1 VVLHDRDQGVLVVD
15 RADPCRQLAVPDK
28 SVTTDQLVVGLGE
41 VDEVVSSAEL
51 EVATRRLSGIPLHRV
66 LGCDLAEV
74 GLHQVG
80 DVTLAESTLVHSSAP
95 VSGEV
100 LVKLAY
106 C

>member
-80 DVTLAESTLVHSSAP
+80 DVALLESTLVHSSAP
-95 VSGEV
+95 VPG
-100 LVKLAY
+100 
-106 C
+106 